1 MVCFHEYFVHIK
13 RCIINGWGFCCI
25 FGIRLSFGSQFKQN
39 KHSITLWLRH
49 HFNLVIKITPK
60 IRGVPFT
67 SWTVKT
73 NINKTQHKMMGSQRH
88 NEELQSSWWVEN
100 GSLDLNKNGSFH
112 RFFWKRG
119 SHNRKFTSH
128 TSHVIKIFVLYFCT
142 LSRKKCLRLNSYACT
157 FIFWKMPCLQ

>member
-112 RFFWKRG
+112 RFFSEKGVLITENSLLTRVM
-119 SHNRKFTSH
+119 SSKYLYF
-128 TSHVIKIFVLYFCT
+128 IFVHWVG
-142 LSRKKCLRLNSYACT
+142 KNV
-157 FIFWKMPCLQ
+157 